1 MNYDFAKF
9 AQASDMDECFLG
21 YMYCALPVSGNE
33 QVTRVG
39 VYSGDM
45 MAARI
50 RDKQH
55 ISLDCAQAIVVMM
68 EANHFF
74 SKHAF
79 RVVWSS
85 KQPMICVSGPDDS
98 SWSND

>member
-1 MNYDFAKF
+1 MNYEFSEF
-9 AQASDMDECFLG
+9 AQNSGMEECFLG
-21 YMYCALPVSGNE
+21 YMYCALPASANE

-50 RDKQH
+50 RDRQH

-74 SKHAF
+74 SKHVF
-79 RVVWSS
+79 RVVWAS
-85 KQPMICVSGPDDS
+85 KRAMICVS
-98 SWSND
+98 